1 MPKEVSGD
9 NDDPLWFLTDADA
22 FYQRFVLS
30 LVLQPPPSRRQKK
43 RKPLPPPVVK
53 KKK

>member
-1 MPKEVSGD
+1 MPD
-9 NDDPLWFLTDADA
+9 DRDDPLWFLKDADA
-22 FYQRFVLS
+22 FYQRFVYS
-30 LVLQPPPSRRQKK
+30 LVLQPPPSRRLQKK

>member
-1 MPKEVSGD
+1 MPKGNN
-9 NDDPLWFLTDADA
+9 NDDPLWFLNDADA

-30 LVLQPPPSRRQKK
+30 LVIERPAQRLMKK